1 VAPEAKAKEAK
12 KKEAMKKKK
21 KKKEG
26 LLMIVLADN
35 FLSEQLL

>member
-1 VAPEAKAKEAK
+1 MAPEAKAKEAK